1 MTGKAYL
8 ALAILL
14 AMIVNLGWLAIH
26 AAWNH
31 NFLAAVPLSI
41 LVFMS
46 IKLVI
51 R

>member
-1 MTGKAYL
+1 MTGKAYI
-8 ALAILL
+8 ALAILV
-14 AMIVNLGWLAIH
+14 AVIVTLSVLTIY

>member
-14 AMIVNLGWLAIH
+14 AMIDTLSGLTIY

-41 LVFMS
+41 LLFMS